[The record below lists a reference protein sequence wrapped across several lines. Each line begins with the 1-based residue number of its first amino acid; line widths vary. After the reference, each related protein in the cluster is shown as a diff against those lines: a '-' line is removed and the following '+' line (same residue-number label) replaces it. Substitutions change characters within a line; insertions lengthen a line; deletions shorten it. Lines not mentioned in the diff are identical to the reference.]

1 MQRSGAKSQR
11 YTYKIILAPKAQEE
25 GVGRKIV
32 RARGSVTLLSD
43 CLLVMSDAILI
54 KSHQHDY
61 LNIT

>member
-1 MQRSGAKSQR
+1 MQRSGGKSQR

-43 CLLVMSDAILI
+43 CLLVMSDAISLT
-54 KSHQHDY
+54 SM
-61 LNIT
+61 TT